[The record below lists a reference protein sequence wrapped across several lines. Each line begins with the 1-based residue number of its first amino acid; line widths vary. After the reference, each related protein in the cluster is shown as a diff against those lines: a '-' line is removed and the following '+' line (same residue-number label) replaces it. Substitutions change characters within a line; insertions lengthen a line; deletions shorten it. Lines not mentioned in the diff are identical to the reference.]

1 MITISNIRNTVEDVI
16 WSCYINNSEN
26 NMSCY
31 TARTIRMLIITI
43 ICGNLIMRKKLNTNK
58 INTYKQEDAQ
68 CNVIYNTHLLAKIKL
83 AKG

>member
-1 MITISNIRNTVEDVI
+1 
-16 WSCYINNSEN
+16 
-26 NMSCY
+26 
-31 TARTIRMLIITI
+31 MLYSK
-43 ICGNLIMRKKLNTNK
+43 NHKDAYNHNHLREFNYEKKLNTNK